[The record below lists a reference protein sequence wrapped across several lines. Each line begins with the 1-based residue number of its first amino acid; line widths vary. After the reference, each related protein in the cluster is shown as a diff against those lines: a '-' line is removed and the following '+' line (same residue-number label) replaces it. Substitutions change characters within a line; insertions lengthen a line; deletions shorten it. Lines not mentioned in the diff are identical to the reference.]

1 MRVTWFP
8 IFLTRTVLAESG
20 LMHHVLQV
28 AAMQQGNHRLLGHCR
43 RLERQK
49 DLVMAQV
56 QAMQDKWAEA
66 ESMRSHLQNEAST
79 LRKTCEVCVCMPNV
93 IQAPVQG

>member
-1 MRVTWFP
+1 M
-8 IFLTRTVLAESG
+8 TRISHFSHVYSPMCIALAESG

-79 LRKTCEVCVCMPNV
+79 LRKTCEVCVSMP
-93 IQAPVQG
+93 IL

>member
-1 MRVTWFP
+1 MSFS
-8 IFLTRTVLAESG
+8 VLREYM
-20 LMHHVLQV
+20 LMSCLGMLQV

-66 ESMRSHLQNEAST
+66 ESTRSHLQNEANT
-79 LRKTCEVCVCMPNV
+79 LRKTCEVCVSMLV
-93 IQAPVQG
+93 L

>member
-1 MRVTWFP
+1 
-8 IFLTRTVLAESG
+8 
-20 LMHHVLQV
+20 
-28 AAMQQGNHRLLGHCR
+28 MQQGNHRLLGHCR

-79 LRKTCEVCVCMPNV
+79 LRKTCEVCVSMP
-93 IQAPVQG
+93 IL

>member
-1 MRVTWFP
+1 
-8 IFLTRTVLAESG
+8 
-20 LMHHVLQV
+20 MHRLGMLQV
-28 AAMQQGNHRLLGHCR
+28 AAMQQGNRRLLGHCKR
-43 RLERQK
+43 MDRQK

-79 LRKTCEVCVCMPNV
+79 LRKTCEVCVSLA
-93 IQAPVQG
+93 IL

>member
-1 MRVTWFP
+1 
-8 IFLTRTVLAESG
+8 
-20 LMHHVLQV
+20 
-28 AAMQQGNHRLLGHCR
+28 MQQGNHRLLGHCR

-66 ESMRSHLQNEAST
+66 ESMRSHLQNEANT
-79 LRKTCEVCVCMPNV
+79 LRKTCEVCASMPV
-93 IQAPVQG
+93 LRHPFMQGQSFQLCVTQRAVLLKQIHSGV